1 MTVTPPSRTSLNVAA
16 ADLALAGSDS
26 PVSTHDKHGGMRREA
41 RRRAFLAAAGDL
53 FIEKGYGDTSLAD
66 VVKRSGGSLATL
78 YDFFGNKAGLFKALI
93 DDRASRIT
101 RILNQPEG
109 EEHSVAASLET
120 HGRQVLD
127 LMLEPDVIAVQRLV
141 IAESAQF
148 PELASMYFSAGPAAV
163 FESLKSY
170 LTKQA
175 QQGRLV
181 IDDPALAAE
190 HFGGLV
196 KGMCHVC
203 ALFGVPDG
211 LTDAARHQR
220 VTLAVEAFLKLYAPL
235 PR

>member
-1 MTVTPPSRTSLNVAA
+1 MTVTPSSRASLGDAVI
-16 ADLALAGSDS
+16 DLG
-26 PVSTHDKHGGMRREA
+26 PVGAESSNNAQDRHGGMRREA
-41 RRRAFLAAAGDL
+41 RRRAFLEAAGDL
-53 FIEKGYGDTSLAD
+53 FVEKGYGDTSLAD
-66 VVKRSGGSLATL
+66 VVRRSGGSLATL
-78 YDFFGNKAGLFKALI
+78 YEFFGNKAGLFKALI

-101 RILNQPEG
+101 RILSQPES
-109 EEHSVAASLET
+109 EEHAVAASLEA
-120 HGRQVLD
+120 HGRQLLD
-127 LMLEPDVIAVQRLV
+127 LMLEPSVIAVQRLV

-163 FESLKSY
+163 FESLKAY
-170 LTKQA
+170 LTQ
-175 QQGRLV
+175 QTRQGRLT

-220 VTLAVEAFLKLYAPL
+220 VTLAVEAFLKLYAPTA
-235 PR
+235 R

>member
-1 MTVTPPSRTSLNVAA
+1 M
-16 ADLALAGSDS
+16 ADLAPTGSGSPAAG
-26 PVSTHDKHGGMRREA
+26 HDKHGGMRREA
-41 RRRAFLAAAGDL
+41 RRRAFIDAAGDL
-53 FIEKGYGDTSLAD
+53 FVEKGYGDTSLAD

-78 YDFFGNKAGLFKALI
+78 YEFFGNKAGLFKALI

-101 RILNQPEG
+101 RILSQPES
-109 EEHSVAASLET
+109 EEHSVAASLEA
-120 HGRQVLD
+120 HGRQLLD
-127 LMLEPDVIAVQRLV
+127 LMLEPNVIAVQRLV

-163 FESLKSY
+163 FDGLKAY
-170 LTKQA
+170 LIKQA
-175 QQGRLV
+175 QLGRLV
-181 IDDPALAAE
+181 IDDPVLAAE

-211 LTDAARHQR
+211 LTDAERHQR
-220 VTLAVEAFLKLYAPL
+220 VTLAVEAFLKLYAPR